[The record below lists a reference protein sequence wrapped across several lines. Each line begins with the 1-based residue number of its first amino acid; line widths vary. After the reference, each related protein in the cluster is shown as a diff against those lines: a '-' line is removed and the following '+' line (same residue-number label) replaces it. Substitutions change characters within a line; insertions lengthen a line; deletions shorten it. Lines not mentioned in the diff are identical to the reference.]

1 MDPTTTTQLIRLE
14 NYSINVYTTGVAPS
28 QTSPTALIIPG
39 LASSHLS
46 FAGVLRLLSPHL
58 QILTYDRYPHIFS
71 SYPPLPP
78 TAENIASQLSLLL
91 QAAKIGGPLI
101 LVAHSWGGIIARE
114 FLEVNL
120 KEKANGKGMDVAGL
134 VLIDANQENT
144 LKVLDWRDENL
155 RAMAE
160 GVDFLTVTGIGEEHK
175 MSCEAWDA
183 FRREEEGERHRH
195 QSKLEEAEYEAS
207 FATLAEKKQLE
218 RVGKEKIMGDRPV
231 CVIMGSARRDAERI
245 YKAGMKRGNG
255 TEVQRRKARELLD
268 GWDEK
273 DVVLQ
278 SGNLGLSNK
287 GKLIKAIQSGHFVQ
301 ITEPQILVDGV
312 NWVLSE
318 YLHQESEAGKR
329 IVIIR
334 YIN

>member
-1 MDPTTTTQLIRLE
+1 
-14 NYSINVYTTGVAPS
+14 V
-28 QTSPTALIIPG
+28 
-39 LASSHLS
+39 
-46 FAGVLRLLSPHL
+46 
-58 QILTYDRYPHIFS
+58 
-71 SYPPLPP
+71 
-78 TAENIASQLSLLL
+78 SLHL

-114 FLEVNL
+114 FLELNL
-120 KEKANGKGMDVAGL
+120 KEKAKGKGVDVAGL

-160 GVDFLTVTGIGEEHK
+160 GVDFLTVTGIIEEHK
-175 MSCEAWDA
+175 MSYEAWDA

-195 QSKLEEAEYEAS
+195 QSKLEEVEYEAS
-207 FATLAEKKQLE
+207 FAALAEKKQLE

-287 GKLIKAIQSGHFVQ
+287 GKLIKALQSGHFVQ
-301 ITEPQILVDGV
+301 ITEPQIVVDGV

-318 YLHQESEAGKR
+318 YLHQESEAGER
-329 IVIIR
+329 IVI
-334 YIN
+334 